1 MRKVREMK
9 RVRSGFTLVEILIVV
24 VILGILAA
32 VVIPQFTS
40 ASVDA
45 KLSALKSNL
54 QSVRSQI
61 ELYKLQHDYVLPTVL
76 NFETAMTTSDG
87 TYGPYLQSVPENPFS
102 GDNSVDGT
110 GDWTYNAST
119 GAFTANDGGT
129 TSGKV
134 HADL

>member
-1 MRKVREMK
+1 M
-9 RVRSGFTLVEILIVV
+9 

-32 VVIPQFTS
+32 VVVPQFTS

-61 ELYKLQHDYVLPTVL
+61 ELYKLQHDYALPTVL

-87 TYGPYLQSVPENPFS
+87 TYGPYLQKIPDNPFS
-102 GDNSVDGT
+102 SGNSVDGT
-110 GDWTYNAST
+110 GDWTYNATS

-129 TSGKV
+129 TDGEV